1 MSIRIS
7 KWKILF
13 FTSSALFVGGL
24 LYLVIKNV
32 KINNFKKEENPKNE
46 NFDSLDKISIFPSID
61 EKFLEAIVEKD
72 VFGVSVLND
81 KLIDKIVK
89 SILSRLNSFKGEIY
103 FDYEINYND
112 LMLTIYFKHIENNE
126 IKELKSYEIRF

>member
-7 KWKILF
+7 RWKILF

>member
-32 KINNFKKEENPKNE
+32 KIDNFKKEENTQNE
-46 NFDSLDKISIFPSID
+46 KFDSLDKISIFPSID

-89 SILSRLNSFKGEIY
+89 SILSRLNSFRGEIY

>member
-32 KINNFKKEENPKNE
+32 KINNFKKEENPQNK